1 MSGLGR
7 ETGHLSCWMLH
18 LGQLIRAAI
27 SQRRYPPVRVTQRSL
42 GCHNNIHFNYA
53 IIQTSANWEAFIAQV
68 INYKIH
74 SFQDLQSLQSCIYYT

>member
-1 MSGLGR
+1 MSGRGR

-27 SQRRYPPVRVTQRSL
+27 SAADILLSESRREALAATTTSISIMPLY
-42 GCHNNIHFNYA
+42 I
-53 IIQTSANWEAFIAQV
+53 SANWEAFIAQV

-74 SFQDLQSLQSCIYYT
+74 SFQDLQSLQSCIHYT